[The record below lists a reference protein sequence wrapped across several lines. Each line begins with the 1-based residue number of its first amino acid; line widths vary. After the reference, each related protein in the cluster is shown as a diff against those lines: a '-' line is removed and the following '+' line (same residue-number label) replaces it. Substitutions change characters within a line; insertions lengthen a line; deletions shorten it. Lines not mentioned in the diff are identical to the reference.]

1 MIDTP
6 IIHDRYVVK
15 RFFENM
21 KSKGIHKNAFKK
33 PKNLTIL
40 TAKNEGEHDR
50 MIPSLEGYN
59 EYTIFEQNLDYLGIH
74 DYVVLNKKVDPSQW
88 KCSHKINWV
97 LDYINSGECDT
108 ELILCCDAIDVIF
121 TDDLQKVINIFEN
134 FECDLLFMSTH
145 DNSGYNFMPD
155 VQQFVDKTHP
165 NRYLNAGVWIG
176 RVEFVKEFLMEA
188 SKFVGPDDVTF
199 SEYRGWLATPKPNYP
214 RGGYDQDI
222 FRYLEPKFYPRL
234 KVDYENKMAYRK

>member
-1 MIDTP
+1 
-6 IIHDRYVVK
+6 
-15 RFFENM
+15 
-21 KSKGIHKNAFKK
+21 
-33 PKNLTIL
+33 
-40 TAKNEGEHDR
+40 
-50 MIPSLEGYN
+50 
-59 EYTIFEQNLDYLGIH
+59 
-74 DYVVLNKKVDPSQW
+74 
-88 KCSHKINWV
+88 
-97 LDYINSGECDT
+97 
-108 ELILCCDAIDVIF
+108 
-121 TDDLQKVINIFEN
+121 
-134 FECDLLFMSTH
+134 MSTH